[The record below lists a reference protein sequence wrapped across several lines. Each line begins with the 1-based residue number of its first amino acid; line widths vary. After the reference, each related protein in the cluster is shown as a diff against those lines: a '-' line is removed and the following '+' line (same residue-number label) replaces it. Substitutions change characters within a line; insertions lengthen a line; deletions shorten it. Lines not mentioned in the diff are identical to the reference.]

1 MSPDIL
7 DFLEKR
13 AESHNK
19 RYGNLPSKHCEIDTL
34 IIIYERHI
42 KYCKAMLITKESKKQ
57 AIFKQRLQDY
67 MRVLRTGFIRDTLDT
82 LVWEDLELL
91 PDNHRMKPPYKIS
104 VYT

>member
-1 MSPDIL
+1 MSPVVL
-7 DFLEKR
+7 NFLQER
-13 AESHNK
+13 AESHNN
-19 RYGNLPSKHCEIDTL
+19 RYGKLPSKHCELETL
-34 IIIYERHI
+34 ITIYKRHNE
-42 KYCKAMLITKESKKQ
+42 YCKAMLITKESTKK